1 MDHYLDRDQM
11 NNLRSFSH
19 AQHLTLPCH
28 NNNWAVP
35 KTGPSHCQISGKP
48 ERITKFKIKS

>member
-1 MDHYLDRDQM
+1 MDHYSDRDQM

-48 ERITKFKIKS
+48 ERITNFKIKS